1 MQQEQSLRYRKAIM
15 NMKETK
21 KHFKDPVLMI
31 TIVTVMITLF
41 LFVLLPIFNVLKQS
55 FIDLDGGLSL
65 DGYRRS
71 FQLSDNVTA
80 IYHTLSL
87 AFIVGILGTAIGF
100 AFAYSNAYIKM
111 PAKRAFNLITMLP
124 IVSPPFAVALSII
137 LLFGSRGLIT
147 YELLGIHNANIY
159 GLKGLIFVQTLS
171 YFPIAY
177 LLLNGLLKS
186 IDPSIEEAAIDLGAS
201 RWKTFCNVTLPLIKP
216 GLANAFLLVFIKS
229 VADFANPITI
239 GGDFT
244 TLATQVYL
252 QGIGNYDMQGGAA
265 IAVILLN
272 ISIILF
278 VLQKYY
284 IEKRVFVTITGKA
297 SRQRRL
303 IDERHIV
310 LPFAI
315 FSLTVSAVIIM
326 LYALIP
332 LESFVKLWGVDYT
345 MTLENYRYA
354 WGVGSKAIRDTTVLS
369 LIAMPI
375 TGVLGMIIAFL
386 LVRKKF
392 IGKGFVE
399 FISMLGI
406 AVPGTIIGIGYILSF
421 NQAPLVLTGTAAI
434 IIIAYISRSI
444 PVGIRSGVTALQQID
459 PSIEEAATDL
469 GASSFKVFTT
479 ISLPLIKT
487 SFFGGLIYGFIKS
500 MTSISA
506 IIFLIS
512 AKYNLLTIAILDQIE
527 SGKYGVAAAFS
538 TILILIVYVVIGI
551 LYRLI
556 GLLGVDKSEIKIQ

>member
-1 MQQEQSLRYRKAIM
+1 MLKI
-15 NMKETK
+15 KETK
-21 KHFKDPVLMI
+21 RHFKDPVLMI
-31 TIVTVMITLF
+31 TIAAVLITLF

-87 AFIVGILGTAIGF
+87 ALIVGILGTAIGF
-100 AFAYSNAYIKM
+100 AFAYSSAYIKM

-137 LLFGSRGLIT
+137 LLFGSRGFIT

-177 LLLNGLLKS
+177 LLLNGLLRS

-201 RWKTFCNVTLPLIKP
+201 RWKTFCDVTLPLIKP

-239 GGDFT
+239 GGDFS

-272 ISIILF
+272 ISILLF
-278 VLQKYY
+278 ILQKYY

-315 FSLTVSAVIIM
+315 FSLTVSVIIIM

-332 LESFVKLWGVDYT
+332 LESFVKLWGVDYSL
-345 MTLENYRYA
+345 TLENYRYA
-354 WGVGSKAIRDTTVLS
+354 WAVGSKAIRDTTVLS
-369 LIAMPI
+369 MIAMPI
-375 TGVLGMIIAFL
+375 TGILGMIIAFL

-392 IGKGFVE
+392 IGKGFIE
-399 FISMLGI
+399 FVSMLGI

-421 NQAPLVLTGTAAI
+421 NKPPFVLTGTAAI

-469 GASSFKVFTT
+469 GASSFKVFTS

-512 AKYNLLTIAILDQIE
+512 AKYNILTISILDQIE

-556 GLLGVDKSEIKIQ
+556 GLLGVDKSDIKIQ